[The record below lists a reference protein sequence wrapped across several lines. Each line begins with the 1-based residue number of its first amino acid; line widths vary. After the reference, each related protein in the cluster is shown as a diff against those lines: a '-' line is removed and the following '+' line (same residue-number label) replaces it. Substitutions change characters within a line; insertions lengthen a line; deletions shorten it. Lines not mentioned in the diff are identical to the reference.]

1 LKKPTIFTGKTHQD
15 ERGKLRFNN
24 DFDTT
29 EIKRIYFIENIDNQ
43 YIRAWQG
50 HKVEERWFSV
60 VKGSFEIKLIEI
72 NDWNSPDKDSEV
84 ITYDLNDENF
94 KILHIPAGYISS
106 IQSKEEVSKLMVMAN
121 YALGEI
127 DDEYRFP
134 YNFFTN

>member
-1 LKKPTIFTGKTHQD
+1 M
-15 ERGKLRFNN
+15 
-24 DFDTT
+24 
-29 EIKRIYFIENIDNQ
+29 
-43 YIRAWQG
+43 
-50 HKVEERWFSV
+50 
-60 VKGSFEIKLIEI
+60 KGSFEIKLIEI

>member
-1 LKKPTIFTGKTHQD
+1 LKKSTIFTGKTHQD
-15 ERGKLRFNN
+15 ERGKLTFNN

>member
-1 LKKPTIFTGKTHQD
+1 MKKSTIFTGKTHQD
-15 ERGKLRFNN
+15 ERGKLTFNN

>member
-1 LKKPTIFTGKTHQD
+1 MKKPTIFAGKTHLD
-15 ERGKLRFNN
+15 ERGKLTFNN

-50 HKVEERWFSV
+50 HKVEERWFSA